1 MAPALLVLAVLAL
14 ALVAAFPVN
23 PPPGDDA
30 VALSVARS
38 GPADGAEAEVRSR
51 SAEDPTAESLSSRP
65 ATNSFGILRNAA
77 AVVYATDF
85 TSLDDDWTVYDSE
98 GHAGR
103 GLRRP
108 SAVTI
113 EPDPTA
119 EGGSVLRITAR
130 MGSGDEAG
138 ELVSGGLALSRP
150 RVTGTYT
157 FRMRIGSDPDEGT
170 SGVAILWPRSN
181 QWPRDGE
188 IDMVETWGDRIT
200 RTPVETNIHSLD
212 PDAVEP
218 YTEADDRLLTVRHEG
233 VDGREWHIYR
243 FEWRADE
250 LAMTVDDGARQI
262 LTDDPS
268 RIPAVEMVPTFQL
281 DAFPT
286 PDAPFADPVLT
297 GEVTLEVDWL
307 VIEE

>member
-1 MAPALLVLAVLAL
+1 MVLAVLAL
-14 ALVAAFPVN
+14 AIVAAFPAN
-23 PPPGDDA
+23 PPPSPDQAAG
-30 VALSVARS
+30 LSEVRS
-38 GPADGAEAEVRSR
+38 GPADGVEAEVRSR
-51 SAEDPTAESLSSRP
+51 PLDDPAAPEEQLTSRP
-65 ATNSFGILRNAA
+65 ATDSFGILADAA

-85 TSLDDDWTVYDSE
+85 TSLDEDWTVYDSE
-98 GHAGR
+98 GHAGW

-113 EPDPTA
+113 EQDPAA

-138 ELVSGGLALSRP
+138 QLVSGGLALGRP
-150 RVTGTYT
+150 RITGTYT
-157 FRMRIGSDPDEGT
+157 FRMRVASDPDEAT
-170 SGVAILWPRSN
+170 SGVALLWPWSN

-188 IDMVETWGDRIT
+188 IDIVETWGDRIT

-218 YTEADDRLLTVRHEG
+218 YTEADDRLLSIRHEG
-233 VDGREWHIYR
+233 LDGREWHIYR

-250 LAMTVDDGARQI
+250 LAMSVDGGARRV
-262 LTDDPS
+262 LTDDLS
-268 RIPAVEMVPTFQL
+268 RIPTVEMVPTFQL

-286 PDAPFADPVLT
+286 PDAPFEQPSLT
-297 GEVTLEVDWL
+297 GEVILEVDWL
-307 VIEE
+307 VIES